1 MKKILV
7 LGAHGMLGS
16 ALMALSSPPF
26 EVVGLGHEDVE
37 VTLEKEVRRAVYDSQ
52 PDTVIHAAAY
62 TDVDGCERDPD
73 RAFATNSQGTLHVV
87 EVCREV
93 GAKLVYIS
101 TDYVFDGQAVAP
113 YREDDPVNP
122 LSVYGKSKLGGE
134 RHVQDRLD
142 DFIIVRTQWL
152 FGKGGRNFVTTVLD
166 WAEDGKALT
175 IVNDQFG
182 SPTYVVD
189 LSQAIL
195 RLLEK
200 GCSGVFHVANRSSC
214 SWYEFAREIF
224 EAAGVSDM
232 AIIPV
237 EGASLGRPAPRPRHC
252 ILSCERLT
260 RETGVTMRPW
270 QRALRDFIRERR
282 QP

>member
-7 LGAHGMLGS
+7 FGAHGMLGS
-16 ALMALSSPPF
+16 ALMALFSPPF

-37 VTLEKEVRRAVYDSQ
+37 ITLEKEVRRAVYNSQ

-134 RHVQDRLD
+134 RYVQDRLD
-142 DFIIVRTQWL
+142 DFVIVRTQWL
-152 FGKGGRNFVTTVLD
+152 FGRGGRNFVTTVLE

-252 ILSCERLT
+252 ILNCERLT

-270 QRALRDFIRERR
+270 QRALRDFIKERR
-282 QP
+282 QL